1 MISFAEMPG
10 LRQGDKPQHQAWRG
24 FWPAIAHTLP
34 ARSEPGQGK
43 NLDCG
48 CIFEVVRVT
57 LEFLPLITL
66 AFGLSLDNFR
76 SSIAIGTIPFGW
88 RRAVQVSLVFGVWD
102 TAGPLLGGLI
112 GHYLG
117 GFLGKTAEYIGAA
130 ALGLYGLCF
139 LIGVVRNSEP
149 KEMDHPWVTLFG
161 MPLSLSVDNFIAGT
175 GLGIAGFSLVIP
187 MLTFGAMTVV
197 MSLAGLFIGQMAA
210 KVVRIRSDLFS
221 GISLVGAAILLPLVF
236 S

>member
-1 MISFAEMPG
+1 M
-10 LRQGDKPQHQAWRG
+10 
-24 FWPAIAHTLP
+24 
-34 ARSEPGQGK
+34 
-43 NLDCG
+43 
-48 CIFEVVRVT
+48 T

-66 AFGLSLDNFR
+66 AAGLSLDNFR

-88 RRAVQVSLVFGVWD
+88 RRAVQVSLVFGIWD
-102 TAGPLLGGLI
+102 ALGPLLGGMI

-117 GFLGKTAEYIGAA
+117 GFLGEEAEYIGAA
-130 ALGLYGLCF
+130 ALGLYGLWF
-139 LIGVVRNSEP
+139 LIGGIRNREP
-149 KEMDHPWVTLFG
+149 IEMDHPWVSLFG

-175 GLGIAGFSLVIP
+175 GLGIAGFSLVVP
-187 MLTFGAMTVV
+187 MLTFGAMTAV

-236 S
+236 G